1 MVSVRVLSRV
11 CHNHFLLSSRGI
23 LEDALEK
30 AAPCARKGYLVLTR
44 SYSDK
49 MGRPK
54 VYFDMA
60 AGDSKLGRIEFEV
73 LCRKK
78 NSSVLGVFWG
88 GVDAYILF
96 TSTL

>member
-11 CHNHFLLSSRGI
+11 CHNHFLLSSRGN
-23 LEDALEK
+23 LEDTLKK
-30 AAPCARKGYLVLTR
+30 AAPCVRKGYLVLTR

-73 LCRKK
+73 L
-78 NSSVLGVFWG
+78 NFVLVLVFG
-88 GVDAYILF
+88 AMHQY
-96 TSTL
+96 